1 MRTISA
7 AILGAILFAA
17 VPAIAAAEPEQV
29 GKVDKVQGEASAYQ
43 QSQRRSLSPAAA
55 VLYQDRLRT
64 GASARLQATLLD
76 GSQLTLGENGSLTVD
91 DFVYKPGRRG
101 GTLAIKVRGA
111 FLFVGGKVEGP
122 RGGNVTIDTPIG
134 TLGVRGTTVWGGRI
148 DGGYGVIVLDG
159 QVEVKT
165 AKGTVV
171 LNKGQ
176 GTMMWG
182 GGGPGKPA
190 AWPDRRVKKA
200 VATITFK

>member
-1 MRTISA
+1 MRIISA

-17 VPAIAAAEPEQV
+17 LPAVAAEPEQV

-43 QSQRRSLSPAAA
+43 QSQRRSLAPAAD

-64 GASARLQATLLD
+64 GASARLQATLKD

-111 FLFVGGKVEGP
+111 FLFVGGKVESP

-134 TLGVRGTTVWGGRI
+134 TLGVRGTTVWGGRV

-165 AKGTVV
+165 LKGTVI

-176 GTMMWG
+176 GTMVWG
-182 GGGPGKPA
+182 TDGPAKPGP
-190 AWPDRRVKKA
+190 WPERRVNKA

>member
-1 MRTISA
+1 MRTLSA
-7 AILGAILFAA
+7 AILSAVLLGG
-17 VPAIAAAEPEQV
+17 VPAVAAEQV
-29 GKVDKVQGEASAYQ
+29 GKVDKVQGQASAWQ
-43 QSQRRSLSPAAA
+43 QSQQRSLAPKGD

-64 GASARLQATLLD
+64 GASARLQATLND

-122 RGGNVTIDTPIG
+122 SGGNVTIDTPIG
-134 TLGVRGTTVWGGRI
+134 TLGVRGTTVWGGRV

-165 AKGTVV
+165 AKGTVI

-176 GTMMWG
+176 GTMVWG
-182 GGGPGKPA
+182 ADGPAKPG

>member
-1 MRTISA
+1 MRTLSA
-7 AILGAILFAA
+7 AILSAVLLGG
-17 VPAIAAAEPEQV
+17 VPAVAAEQV
-29 GKVDKVQGEASAYQ
+29 GKVDKVQGQASAWQ
-43 QSQRRSLSPAAA
+43 QSQQRSLTPKGD

-64 GASARLQATLLD
+64 GASARLQATLND

-122 RGGNVTIDTPIG
+122 SGGNVTIDTPIG
-134 TLGVRGTTVWGGRI
+134 TLGVRGTTVWGGRV

-165 AKGTVV
+165 AKGTVI

-176 GTMMWG
+176 GTMVWG
-182 GGGPGKPA
+182 ADGPAKPG